1 MVAWWNAIGFYE
13 SVVGEMEVP
22 VEEQRR
28 MTEECV
34 RWAVRVQQWEDEI
47 TKCNLGTLESLINL
61 FYVLAKQKFAECNS
75 LYGKMNIEI

>member
-1 MVAWWNAIGFYE
+1 
-13 SVVGEMEVP
+13 
-22 VEEQRR
+22 

-47 TKCNLGTLESLINL
+47 TKCNLGALESLINL